1 MTSQAPLVTV
11 FAGGNSTQVIIAKLM
26 LEANEIPFVVEGEG
40 VQDLFGIGRL
50 TGGNNFITGPVQ
62 IRVRAE
68 DAERAREVLEEMLD
82 AEEGE

>member
-1 MTSQAPLVTV
+1 MTTQAPLVTV
-11 FAGGNSTQVIIAKLM
+11 FAEGNSTQIIIAKLM

-68 DAERAREVLEEMLD
+68 DAERACEVLEEMLD

>member
-11 FAGGNSTQVIIAKLM
+11 FAEGNSTQVIIAKLM

>member
-11 FAGGNSTQVIIAKLM
+11 FAEGNSTQIIIAKLM

>member
-11 FAGGNSTQVIIAKLM
+11 FAEGNSTQIIIAKLM

-68 DAERAREVLEEMLD
+68 DAERAREVLEEMLE